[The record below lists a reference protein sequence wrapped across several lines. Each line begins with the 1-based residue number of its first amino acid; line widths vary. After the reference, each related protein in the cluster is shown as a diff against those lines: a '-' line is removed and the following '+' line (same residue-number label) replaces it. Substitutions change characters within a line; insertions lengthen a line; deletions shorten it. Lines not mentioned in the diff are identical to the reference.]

1 MLNDFL
7 YGYPSYVIGPVVVGF
22 FVFAGLFG
30 QLAVFRLLPAQLRT
44 ENKEATVYMASI
56 VGVIY
61 AVLLAFIAVAAWES
75 FNKAGEVARKEAA
88 ELGDLYRDSRMLD
101 PDVSAGMDRLMEQYV
116 RTVIDEE
123 WPAMAEGG
131 MIGNKG
137 WILLEQVAGMMMADT
152 PSDAKSL
159 AVMQEMLTRLNDLY
173 DARRDRL
180 LAAEEELEPSVWV
193 VVLFGGLISILFCWI
208 FGTPHRGF
216 HLFVSSLVAATFGLV
231 MFLIVSFDLPFRG
244 AVQIKP
250 DEFVMVLRDIE
261 RMKATLH

>member
-1 MLNDFL
+1 MLNEFL
-7 YGYPSYVIGPVVVGF
+7 YGYPSFIVGPVVVGF
-22 FVFAGLFG
+22 FILVGITG
-30 QLAVFRLLPAQLRT
+30 QLAAFRLVPAQLRL
-44 ENKEATVYMASI
+44 ENKDATVYMASI

-101 PDVSAGMDRLMEQYV
+101 PDVSEAMDRLMEQYV
-116 RTVIDEE
+116 RTVIEEE
-123 WPAMAEGG
+123 WPAMASGG

-137 WILLEQVAGMMMADT
+137 WILLEQVAGVMMADT
-152 PSDAKSL
+152 PSDPKSVAL
-159 AVMQEMLTRLNDLY
+159 MQEMLTRLNDLY

-193 VVLFGGLISILFCWI
+193 VVLFGGLISMLFCWI

-244 AVQIKP
+244 AVQIRP
-250 DEFVMVLRDIE
+250 DEFIMVLGDIE
-261 RMKATLH
+261 RMKATLR